1 MQLSENGGK
10 LVDDYTV
17 WLHESHKALEDTK
30 ENQLQSEGPFHCYRT
45 QGMRVRSTTDP

>member
-17 WLHESHKALEDTK
+17 WLHESHKALKGEPAPLWK
-30 ENQLQSEGPFHCYRT
+30 AVSLL
-45 QGMRVRSTTDP
+45 